1 MASSSRTSSGGIFPC
16 AKPSVETG
24 RHYTMGHMGFFDA
37 FLSKPPHHAQSVT
50 FFLKDASHVYD
61 DGNAGLNA
69 TELTITP
76 ESRRV
81 AVIGL
86 NGSGKTTLLKL
97 LDGALAPTGG
107 AVRVSADGIEYD
119 PSVKRDL
126 KRIEGFVG
134 RVRREEIPDSYYQA
148 ASIREAIDQPLKRHK
163 VPESERQAIIG
174 NLFAHFDLACVAR
187 EPASALDSEKRHLL
201 AIASA
206 LSFSPAAIV
215 ADEPTKGLDE
225 VASAHVADAL
235 FSYDRQV
242 VFATHDTNLITNA
255 RYAIDRTLVVD
266 DHDVVFDGTPS
277 DAVAFYDDLI
287 RARYEASKS

>member
-1 MASSSRTSSGGIFPC
+1 MPRSLRTSPGGIPPF
-16 AKPSVETG
+16 AKPSADTG
-24 RHYTMGHMGFFDA
+24 RDYTMGHMGFFDA
-37 FLSKPPHHAQSVT
+37 FLSKPSHHAQSVT
-50 FFLKDASHVYD
+50 FLLKDASHAYD
-61 DGNAGLNA
+61 DGNVGLNA

-107 AVRVSADGIEYD
+107 TVRISADGTEYD

-134 RVRREEIPDSYYQA
+134 RVRREEIPNSYYQA

-163 VPESERQAIIG
+163 VPQSERQEIIG
-174 NLFAHFDLACVAR
+174 NLFAHFDLAGVAR

-206 LSFSPAAIV
+206 LSFSPAVIV

-242 VFATHDTNLITNA
+242 VFATHDTDLITNA

-277 DAVAFYDDLI
+277 DAVAFYSGLI
-287 RARYEASKS
+287 RARYEASKA

>member
-1 MASSSRTSSGGIFPC
+1 
-16 AKPSVETG
+16 
-24 RHYTMGHMGFFDA
+24 MGHMGFFDA
-37 FLSKPPHHAQSVT
+37 FLSKPPHHARSVT
-50 FFLKDASHVYD
+50 FLLKDASHIYD
-61 DGNAGLNA
+61 GGNVGLNA
-69 TELTITP
+69 TDLTITP

-107 AVRVSADGIEYD
+107 AVRVNADGAEYD
-119 PSVKRDL
+119 TSVKRDL
-126 KRIEGFVG
+126 KHIEGFVG
-134 RVRREEIPDSYYQA
+134 RVRREEIPNSYYRA
-148 ASIREAIDQPLKRHK
+148 ASIREAIDQPLKKRRI
-163 VPESERQAIIG
+163 PESERQAIIG
-174 NLFAHFDLACVAR
+174 DLFAHFDLAGVAR
-187 EPASALDSEKRHLL
+187 EPASALDSERRHLL

-206 LSFSPAAIV
+206 LSLSPAAIV

-225 VASAHVADAL
+225 VSSAHVADAL

-242 VFATHDTNLITNA
+242 VFATHDTSLVTNA

-277 DAVAFYDDLI
+277 DAVAFYADLV
-287 RARYEASKS
+287 RARYEASRS